1 MARVPRRALPDGIA
15 HVYTRGNRRQPIY
28 VRAADGF
35 HFLGVLNDIVQRFGV
50 ACWAYCLMPN
60 HYHLVL
66 DGGQQDLSRA
76 LHRLNGCYA
85 QWFNRQ
91 YGHWGHLFGD
101 RFSSKEILDEGYAL
115 EVIRYVLLNPVR
127 AGLCTHPREW
137 PWSSY
142 GATAGVLPRPRFLSL
157 EWMDELSIS
166 PAGFVEYV
174 DQALVAAPETA
185 GV

>member
-15 HVYTRGNRRQPIY
+15 HVYTRGNRRKPIY

-35 HFLGVLNDIVQRFGV
+35 CFLGALDDVVRRFEV
-50 ACWAYCLMPN
+50 TCWAYCLMPN

-66 DGGQQDLSRA
+66 DGAQQDLSKA
-76 LHRLNGCYA
+76 MHRLNGCYA

-115 EVIRYVLLNPVR
+115 EVIRYIFLNPVR
-127 AGLCTHPREW
+127 AGLCSHPREW
-137 PWSSY
+137 TWSSY
-142 GATAGVLPRPRFLSL
+142 GATAGLLPRPRFLSL

-174 DQALVAAPETA
+174 DQALVAPPETA